1 MTIFFTSKGLDESS
15 GRLEVS
21 DNRGEVILEVS
32 VSNFGEPA
40 YSASLDVAV
49 DGSFSYVGRS
59 DDVSDI
65 HCDVR

>member
-1 MTIFFTSKGLDESS
+1 M
-15 GRLEVS
+15 S